1 MKKVFAFVLAAMFA
15 FAMIACGDNYP
26 TGSAGSGNGS
36 AENGGEGNGDD
47 NGGGGGSSGGGGAA
61 SDDWAVV
68 KFTTWHY
75 ESEPLTK
82 DRDRYYVYVGV
93 ELGGAFYNGT
103 VHERE
108 ARLIH
113 NYYDNDGEP
122 FHDQYVGVYTYTGTR
137 QSGQGTLPMTNLATG
152 EAEGNATFSISGN
165 TMTINF
171 KGKTF
176 TLEYTI

>member
-1 MKKVFAFVLAAMFA
+1 MKKVFAIMLAAMFA
-15 FAMIACGDNYP
+15 FAMTACGDNYP
-26 TGSAGSGNGS
+26 TGSAASGNGS

-47 NGGGGGSSGGGGAA
+47 NGGGGGNSGGGGAA

-68 KFTTWHY
+68 KFTTWKY

-113 NYYDNDGEP
+113 NYYDDDNAP
-122 FHDQYVGVYTYTGTR
+122 HHDQYVGVYTYTGTR
-137 QSGQGTLPMTNLATG
+137 QSGQGTLPMTNLETG
-152 EAEGNATFSISGN
+152 AAEGKSTFSISGN
-165 TMTINF
+165 TMTLNF
-171 KGKTF
+171 KGKTY
-176 TLEYTI
+176 TLEYII